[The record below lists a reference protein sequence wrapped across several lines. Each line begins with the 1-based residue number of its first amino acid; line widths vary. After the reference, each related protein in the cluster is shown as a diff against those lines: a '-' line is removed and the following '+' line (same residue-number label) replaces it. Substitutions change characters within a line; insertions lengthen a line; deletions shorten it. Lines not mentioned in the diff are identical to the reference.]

1 MSCMRPHLA
10 VADFKG
16 ETSESNG
23 SVQAEAHVRKL
34 ATATWNTRALQLRLH
49 LYTKCPLD
57 NVFHGFFWAF
67 SFSQIHIVFRERYK

>member
-23 SVQAEAHVRKL
+23 SVQAEA
-34 ATATWNTRALQLRLH
+34 Q
-49 LYTKCPLD
+49 
-57 NVFHGFFWAF
+57 
-67 SFSQIHIVFRERYK
+67 